1 MNNRRKPY
9 NRITATVRYWT
20 VGLLILCMTSSRIFA
35 QSNEAD
41 IKAMFLFNF
50 IKYVEWPQAKETSTF
65 RIGVIGKS
73 PVTESLKKVIA
84 QKVKEG
90 RKIEV
95 VALAA
100 NEDVECQL
108 IFVPEDSE
116 FNTDD
121 LLRLRHVGGV
131 LVISESA
138 AHSEKWAAINL
149 LTVEN
154 KIRFE
159 INQGAAKAGGIKISS
174 QLSNLAI
181 SVNP

>member
-1 MNNRRKPY
+1 MNNRRKSY
-9 NRITATVRYWT
+9 NRIKAAARIWAA
-20 VGLLILCMTSSRIFA
+20 GFLILCMTSSGLFA

>member
-1 MNNRRKPY
+1 MNNRRKSY
-9 NRITATVRYWT
+9 SRIIAAVRYWIA
-20 VGLLILCMTSSRIFA
+20 GLLILCMSSSRLFA

-65 RIGVIGKS
+65 KIGVIGKS

-84 QKVKEG
+84 QKVNEG

-95 VALAA
+95 ITFAT
-100 NEDVECQL
+100 NEDVECQM
-108 IFVPEDSE
+108 IFVPEDTE
-116 FNTDD
+116 FKAED
-121 LLRLRHVGGV
+121 LLRLKHIRGL

-138 AHSEKWAAINL
+138 AHSQKWAAINL
-149 LTVEN
+149 LTVDN

-159 INQGAAKAGGIKISS
+159 INQSAAKAGGIKISS